1 MGAGDAR
8 ARAMTLREQLAD
20 IGRFAVRPTYVPQ
33 SMAWGKQAAAALLV
47 LLALDL
53 VFGLAAVKA
62 LSLLGD
68 AGSGG
73 AMPAMVESDRTPAV
87 QWLEALI
94 LAPVLEELLFRGWLL
109 GRTAA
114 LKFAAWGMA
123 AMGLLIVGL
132 NLPEQYADL
141 VSRAAF
147 IGVIVALIQWH
158 RTRDLDTSVPSWF
171 VRYFHWIVWGS
182 TLLFGAIHFGNF
194 EPVTHPIGLLVVLP
208 QTIGGLLLAY
218 TRTRLGL
225 RAAIAHHFA
234 FNAIWMA
241 AISNGW

>member
-1 MGAGDAR
+1 MG
-8 ARAMTLREQLAD
+8 MRERLAD
-20 IGRFAVRPTYVPQ
+20 IGRFLVRPTYVPQ
-33 SMAWGKQAAAALLV
+33 SMAWGRHAAAALLV

-53 VFGLAAVKA
+53 VFGLAAVKV

-68 AGSGG
+68 ARSGG
-73 AMPAMVESDRTPAV
+73 AMPALVESDSAPV
-87 QWLEALI
+87 VEWLEALI
-94 LAPVLEELLFRGWLL
+94 LAPVLEELLFRGWLF

-114 LKFAAWGMA
+114 LQFAAWGMV
-123 AMGLLIVGL
+123 AMGLLIASL
-132 NLPEQYADL
+132 HLPEQYADL
-141 VSRAAF
+141 VSRTAF
-147 IGVIVALIQWH
+147 AGVIVALIQWG
-158 RTRDLDTSVPSWF
+158 RTRDRDTSVPPWF
-171 VRYFHWIVWGS
+171 VRHFHWIVWGS

-194 EPVTHPIGLLVVLP
+194 ETVTHPLGLLVVLP

-241 AISNGW
+241 AVSAGY